1 MSTFIPEP
9 PSKQAWVSPP
19 QLSCDPQHHRLPPM
33 PVGLSDKLWNVMITL
48 GDVTPPAAQT
58 PLDVHLSED
67 LQRVMVVLRDA
78 KEKV

>member
-1 MSTFIPEP
+1 
-9 PSKQAWVSPP
+9 
-19 QLSCDPQHHRLPPM
+19 M